1 MDILTHNKFNSELS
15 LFFLAS
21 NKHASRKALPIVSS
35 KVPKNKLVNYFGV
48 KFSSFK
54 FFYKHN
60 EITLQNNLLLI
71 ADHTQSP
78 ILHDEARLFLD
89 LFLYQPLCNLLLLG
103 IGYSRKLI
111 YRIQR
116 QINEPFFFFVIR
128 HGCSDRNYR

>member
-1 MDILTHNKFNSELS
+1 MYGTFFAKTNQSAELQVGYQPCRLVHGYFKQNKFNSELS

-21 NKHASRKALPIVSS
+21 NKHASRKALTIVSS

-71 ADHTQSP
+71 ADHPQSP
-78 ILHDEARLFLD
+78 ILHDEARLFLISH
-89 LFLYQPLCNLLLLG
+89 C
-103 IGYSRKLI
+103 
-111 YRIQR
+111 
-116 QINEPFFFFVIR
+116 VI
-128 HGCSDRNYR
+128 SFY